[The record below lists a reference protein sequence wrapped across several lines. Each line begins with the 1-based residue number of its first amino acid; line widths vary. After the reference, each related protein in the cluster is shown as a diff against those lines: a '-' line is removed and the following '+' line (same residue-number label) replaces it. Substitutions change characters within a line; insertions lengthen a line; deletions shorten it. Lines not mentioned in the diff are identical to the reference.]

1 MAAID
6 RISQMM
12 EHPMSKKRLIPLIGL
27 ALALVVA
34 GVVLGFTISGGSGD
48 EEGFTGTQPPIRSDE
63 GINEVE
69 CDYVH
74 NFAACDGNPI
84 LEEPPLPTYE
94 EWLSDQGTEVFD
106 SYQPVPSDGIPR
118 STNGKV
124 VTSIDLIDPDLCN
137 AIHNINACTPKELAE
152 LGMAPVGGPGPSG
165 ENHAVVEPQP
175 DVQLYDE
182 ADAKD
187 CDLAGGLVYL
197 SSDGP
202 TGCVF
207 LNDFEAGGT
216 GDIQQ
221 QPPAVT
227 PQILPATK

>member
-94 EWLSDQGTEVFD
+94 EWLSDQGTD
-106 SYQPVPSDGIPR
+106 
-118 STNGKV
+118 
-124 VTSIDLIDPDLCN
+124 
-137 AIHNINACTPKELAE
+137 
-152 LGMAPVGGPGPSG
+152 
-165 ENHAVVEPQP
+165 VEPQP